1 MVLFIVVV
9 QGDWNAKIGPEAH
22 ENWAGTCGRFGLG
35 KTNERGLRLLEF
47 AELNGLVVTNTL
59 HPHKESRLVTWISND
74 GQTENQIDYIM
85 ISKRFRS
92 SVITNK
98 TRAFPG
104 ADVGSDHNLVMMN
117 FKLKLRKIARKK
129 STRVKYNVSKLK
141 EPDTMRLFQAVVGGR
156 YALLLLL
163 DDVQEITDGFTDI
176 MNETALA
183 VLGKKGKYSN
193 HGRTRRWLKSVKTDA
208 N

>member
-1 MVLFIVVV
+1 MQRL
-9 QGDWNAKIGPEAH
+9 DL
-22 ENWAGTCGRFGLG
+22 TLMRTGRERVNDLVSERL
-35 KTNERGLRLLEF
+35 TNEVSRLLEF
-47 AELNGLVVTNTL
+47 AEFNGLVITNTL
-59 HPHKESRLVTWISND
+59 HRHKESRLVTWISND
-74 GQTENQIDYIM
+74 GQTENQIDYIL
-85 ISKRFRS
+85 ISKRLRS

-104 ADVGSDHNLVMMN
+104 ADVGSDHNLIMMN
-117 FKLKLRKIARKK
+117 FKLKLQKVANKK